1 MAIEE
6 ELRKEPEEESLPNV
20 KEKSK
25 EDENILNAI
34 RDELHQYLDIPL
46 TVSTELGR
54 TDITV
59 REVLK
64 LREGSVISLDKLVG
78 EPIEI
83 YINGLLSA
91 KGEVVVVNDRF
102 GIRVTDVIDPMDII
116 RQRV

>member
-1 MAIEE
+1 MVIEE
-6 ELRKEPEEESLPNV
+6 DMQGGSEGDEALPP
-20 KEKSK
+20 EKSK
-25 EDENILNAI
+25 EDEDILNGI

-54 TDITV
+54 TNITV

-64 LREGSVISLDKLVG
+64 LTAGTVIPLDKLVG

-83 YINGLLSA
+83 YINDLLSA

-102 GIRVTDVIDPMDII
+102 GIRVTDVIDPMDVI
-116 RQRV
+116 RQKV

>member
-6 ELRKEPEEESLPNV
+6 NIQEESEDESLPPAV
-20 KEKSK
+20 EKSK
-25 EDENILNAI
+25 EDEGVLDAI

-54 TDITV
+54 TNITV
-59 REVLK
+59 REILK
-64 LREGSVISLDKLVG
+64 LSEGTVISLDKLVG

-91 KGEVVVVNDRF
+91 RGEVVVVNDRF

-116 RQRV
+116 RQKV

>member
-6 ELRKEPEEESLPNV
+6 EALEESEDGSPHA
-20 KEKSK
+20 EKSK
-25 EDENILNAI
+25 EDEDILNAI

-54 TDITV
+54 TNITV
-59 REVLK
+59 REILK
-64 LREGSVISLDKLVG
+64 LDAGAVIPLDKLVG

-83 YINGLLSA
+83 YINGLLAA

-102 GIRVTDVIDPMDII
+102 GIRVTDVIDPMDIV
-116 RQRV
+116 RQKV